1 MAPKNKKI
9 ANLCNNIWAISLSCF
24 HLQGKVRPKCFH
36 LQGKVSA
43 NCFHLQGEVRP
54 NCFHL
59 QGKVRARSTS
69 RNFIFAFLLT

>member
-36 LQGKVSA
+36 LQG
-43 NCFHLQGEVRP
+43 EVRP

-59 QGKVRARSTS
+59 QGKVRARSTG
-69 RNFIFAFLLT
+69 RNFIFVFLLA